1 MGLVKFPWESGWKQA
16 GVTDQQPV
24 TLHDDTTCLGCKS
37 LSNTE
42 TKQRGR
48 VKVFGTVSQIV
59 LRFAPKWFACSELLN
74 LQLLH
79 WKVLGKCKL
88 SDKVNLIKA
97 EYFCNGHTVITKAF
111 VGKDV

>member
-1 MGLVKFPWESGWKQA
+1 MTTQLVWAAKAPATQKQS
-16 GVTDQQPV
+16 
-24 TLHDDTTCLGCKS
+24 K
-37 LSNTE
+37 E
-42 TKQRGR
+42 
-48 VKVFGTVSQIV
+48 TVSQIV

-88 SDKVNLIKA
+88 SAKVNLIKA
-97 EYFCNGHTVITKAF
+97 EYFCNGQTVITKAF